1 MMSSTAS
8 ALMGAV
14 SLASLVAGLFFLK
27 FWRRTSDD
35 FFLFFAMAFAVDAV
49 SRFVIAVMP
58 ISNEAEPMAYFPR
71 LITFGLILVAI
82 VRKNTGSQGR
92 F

>member
-1 MMSSTAS
+1 MSNTAS

-27 FWRRTSDD
+27 FWRRTSDG
-35 FFLFFAMAFAVDAV
+35 FFLFFALAFAVDAV
-49 SRFVIAVMP
+49 SRFVIAVIP

-82 VRKNTGSQGR
+82 IKKNTDTGKY
-92 F
+92 

>member
-1 MMSSTAS
+1 MPNLPS

-27 FWRRTSDD
+27 FWRRTSDA
-35 FFLFFAMAFAVDAV
+35 FFLFFALAFAVDAM

-58 ISNEAEPMAYFPR
+58 LSSEAEPMAYLPR
-71 LITFGLILVAI
+71 LVTFGLILVAI
-82 VRKNTGSQGR
+82 IRKNTDKGKY
-92 F
+92 